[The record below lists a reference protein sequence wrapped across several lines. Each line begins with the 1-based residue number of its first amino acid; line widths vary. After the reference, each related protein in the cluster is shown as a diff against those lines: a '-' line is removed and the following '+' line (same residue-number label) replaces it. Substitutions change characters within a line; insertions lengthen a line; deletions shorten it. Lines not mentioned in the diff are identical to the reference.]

1 MDPVHER
8 ACTRIFSLLNGFLS
22 ARVLVTLIAFAPGT
36 ACKSSLV
43 HQDPLEPARLCLGA
57 LLGRSAWN
65 LWNQKKRSNCRW
77 EVLSFAANDV
87 Y

>member
-36 ACKSSLV
+36 ACKKSFQKNTNSFDKEWEEFGKIMTIKNISRKECLLLPLNTTLDALNKKSL
-43 HQDPLEPARLCLGA
+43 
-57 LLGRSAWN
+57 
-65 LWNQKKRSNCRW
+65 
-77 EVLSFAANDV
+77 
-87 Y
+87 